1 MLRAKY
7 VTIICITC
15 TVLIQ
20 MVVALLN
27 IHANVIISPLI
38 MVMYNYIYDVF
49 VCIYNIMQ
57 DIINMTV
64 HCANLHAHMHMD
76 TTGMH
81 GGVLS

>member
-1 MLRAKY
+1 MPQSSVLY
-7 VTIICITC
+7 TVIVTC